1 MGKPGKHPA
10 ASTDRSTIGFMTPFS
25 PDLVRSP
32 YLQALLGSMMEKLLE
47 LEHNLKWIMIRDKDL
62 DNTDLAALIG
72 QYGPVDG
79 FVVPCWRHFPHLIEE
94 LQSHPEYPT
103 VLIND
108 FDPEVALSS
117 IYCDNRAGVR
127 QLFDHFQAQGYKK
140 MGMVKG
146 PEDISPDAR
155 ERSDEFLK
163 CAAKAKTPLDERYI
177 YESSRFDEE
186 AGYHVM
192 RFWIQ
197 RGDLPQAIFCA
208 NDDLARG
215 SIHAL
220 QEKGIRIPDQ
230 VAIAGFD
237 DSKEL
242 SLQQPPLTT
251 IHQPLDTIGAAAV
264 ETVLNLIQKKSAKPI
279 RLQFDVNL
287 VVRAST

>member
-1 MGKPGKHPA
+1 MGKSEKQPV
-10 ASTDRSTIGFMTPFS
+10 ASNRRTTIGLLTPFS

-32 YLQALLGSMMEKLLE
+32 YLEALLGSVMEKLLE
-47 LEHNLKWIMIRDKDL
+47 LDLDLKWIMIRDKEL
-62 DNTDLAALIG
+62 ENTDLAALIR

-79 FVVPCWRHFPHLIEE
+79 FIVPCWRHFPQLIDE
-94 LQSHPEYPT
+94 LQAHPEYPS

-108 FDPEVALSS
+108 FDPEVTLSS

-127 QLFDHFQAQGYKK
+127 QLFDHFQSKGYKK
-140 MGMVKG
+140 IGMVKG

-163 CAAKAKTPLDERYI
+163 CAAKAKIPLEERYI

-220 QEKGIRIPDQ
+220 QEKGFRIPEQ

-237 DSKEL
+237 DSKETAR
-242 SLQQPPLTT
+242 QQLPLTT
-251 IHQPLDTIGAAAV
+251 IRQPLDTIGAAAV
-264 ETVLNLIQKKSAKPI
+264 ETVLSLIQKKSSKPI
-279 RLQFDVNL
+279 RIQFDASL
-287 VVRAST
+287 VVRASA